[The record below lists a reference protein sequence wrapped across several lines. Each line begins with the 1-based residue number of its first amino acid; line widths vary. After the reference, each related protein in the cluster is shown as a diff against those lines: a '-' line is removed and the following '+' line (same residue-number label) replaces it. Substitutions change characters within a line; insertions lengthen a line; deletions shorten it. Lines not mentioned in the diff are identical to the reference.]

1 MPSQCGSLLAMNP
14 NILTTVGLQS
24 NINKTLQPRTAS
36 IAAFHDYHDDEYD
49 DDDDDNNN
57 NNNSNNQNT
66 LN

>member
-1 MPSQCGSLLAMNP
+1 MNP
-14 NILTTVGLQS
+14 NILTTEGLQS